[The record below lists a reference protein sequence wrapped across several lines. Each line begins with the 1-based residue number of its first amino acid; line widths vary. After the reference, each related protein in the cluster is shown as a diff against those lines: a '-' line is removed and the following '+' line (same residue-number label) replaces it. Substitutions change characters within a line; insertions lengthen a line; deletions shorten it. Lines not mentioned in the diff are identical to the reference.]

1 MIQSLR
7 WLWLWTSQ
15 EKKNFAYVII
25 GVHIL
30 ETTGQAKDGG
40 KKSFEVLSAREK
52 VMEAKEPKAR
62 GKEED
67 LQSQGSSSWEEIW
80 CIEDQS

>member
-1 MIQSLR
+1 MIQSLS
-7 WLWLWTSQ
+7 WLWVWTSQ
-15 EKKNFAYVII
+15 EKKNIAYVII

-30 ETTGQAKDGG
+30 ETTSQAKDGG
-40 KKSFEVLSAREK
+40 KKSFEVLSAQEK
-52 VMEAKEPKAR
+52 VKEPKAR